1 MSALTLM
8 LPILGMSFF
17 FLYVYYKYCHPWLKE
32 GVSVGFEPMDQEMWK
47 YSSATSAGIEIIHS
61 PLLWPQSVCFQKN
74 LELGERARGTTTLTL
89 TPSIFNR
96 YLA

>member
-1 MSALTLM
+1 M

-47 YSSATSAGIEIIHS
+47 YSSAPSS
-61 PLLWPQSVCFQKN
+61 
-74 LELGERARGTTTLTL
+74 GEYFL
-89 TPSIFNR
+89 S
-96 YLA
+96 

>member
-1 MSALTLM
+1 M

-32 GVSVGFEPMDQEMWK
+32 GVSVGFEPKDQEMWK
-47 YSSATSAGIEIIHS
+47 YSLAPSAGTKIIYPHM
-61 PLLWPQSVCFQKN
+61 LWSQSVCFQKS

-89 TPSIFNR
+89 IPSIFNR
-96 YLA
+96 YLT

>member
-47 YSSATSAGIEIIHS
+47 YSSATSSG
-61 PLLWPQSVCFQKN
+61 V
-74 LELGERARGTTTLTL
+74 
-89 TPSIFNR
+89 
-96 YLA
+96 